1 MDPIVQQINA
11 CRTEQDL
18 ISVLTKSGIAHV
30 NAVGIVKRIGV
41 LTQQEKRVLMK
52 LADLRDSLRIAA

>member
-18 ISVLTKSGIAHV
+18 ISVLTKSGIAHI
-30 NAVGIVKRIGV
+30 NAVGIVKRIGF
-41 LTQQEKRVLMK
+41 LAQQEKRVLMK
-52 LADLRDSLRIAA
+52 LAGLRDYLRVAA